1 MEKVDIIDFN
11 IFAPILV
18 IIFAITGWFLASGF
32 GKTQY
37 VRVIDV
43 LLYGPYLIYL
53 AFKQTYTFTLV
64 EKIFLLF
71 FGATTITYNLR
82 NFIGEL

>member
-1 MEKVDIIDFN
+1 MDKVDIIDFN

-18 IIFAITGWFLASGF
+18 IIFAVLGWFLATGF

-37 VRVIDV
+37 VRIIDV
-43 LLYGPYLIYL
+43 FLYGPYLIYL

-82 NFIGEL
+82 NFFGEL

>member
-1 MEKVDIIDFN
+1 MDKIDIVDFN

-18 IIFAITGWFLASGF
+18 IIFAVIGWFLASGF

-53 AFKQTYTFTLV
+53 AFKQTYTFSLG
-64 EKIFLLF
+64 EKIVLLF
-71 FGATTITYNLR
+71 FGATTVTYNLR
-82 NFIGEL
+82 NFLGDF